1 MYLESEAESA
11 ERIKAEVPGL
21 ANIAVELATTL
32 KESRFLLD
40 QLFLLCSQQ
49 NLEIEPDESEQ
60 NNISMKVA
68 LISNPQNVVQ
78 YARLVQLVFQ
88 LNYFSKCFEKAI
100 KTGILPNQLKKKT
113 ERLYSKIEK
122 FRTMIE
128 KEYLPPI

>member
-32 KESRFLLD
+32 KEARFLLD